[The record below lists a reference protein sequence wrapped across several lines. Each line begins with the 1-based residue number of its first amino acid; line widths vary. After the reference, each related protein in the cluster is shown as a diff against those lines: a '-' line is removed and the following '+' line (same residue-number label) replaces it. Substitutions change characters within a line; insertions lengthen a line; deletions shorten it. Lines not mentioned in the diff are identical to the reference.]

1 MVEERRR
8 VERQN
13 AMTKALPLSGE
24 SKTPKRVPFDRVV
37 LVLQGGGALGA
48 YQGGVYQA
56 LHEAKIE
63 VSWIC
68 GTSIG
73 GINGALIAG
82 NRPERRVERLREFW
96 GAITRPP
103 IWIPDPALFGALS
116 WKGSGPAHL
125 TDRLSAVSSMIYGVP
140 NFFTPRPFPPLIA
153 ASERPDLVSCY
164 ETAPLRATLERLV
177 DFDLINSKSVR
188 FSVAATNARTGAPVY
203 FDSLQHPITSAHI
216 MAGASLPPSFPPTE
230 IDGEYYWDGAV
241 VSNSP
246 MQYVIDDASRYTA
259 LVFQV
264 DLWDAN
270 GEIPLDVPSAY
281 SRMLEIH
288 SATRLNITLEQYKK
302 AQKFRLAVAKLLDQL
317 PEAARNDPEMQF
329 LVEEA
334 RVRIATLV
342 QLKYQSSR
350 YEPPSKNFEF
360 SRAAMEERW
369 RAGYDDAKIALG
381 EPRVFELPHVTEAA
395 RIFDVHHGWAT

>member
-1 MVEERRR
+1 MNQAPSTEPMAQAPKGV
-8 VERQN
+8 
-13 AMTKALPLSGE
+13 LPFE
-24 SKTPKRVPFDRVV
+24 RVV

-48 YQGGVYQA
+48 YQAGVYQA
-56 LHEAKIE
+56 IHEAQIE
-63 VSWIC
+63 VDWIC

-82 NRPERRVERLREFW
+82 SPLERRVERLCEFW
-96 GAITRPP
+96 EAVTEPP
-103 IWIPDPALFGALS
+103 IPIPIPNIPWFPELS
-116 WKGSGPAHL
+116 WKGSGQDHW
-125 TDRLSAVSSMIYGVP
+125 TDRLSALTSMLYGVP
-140 NFFTPRPFPPLIA
+140 DFFTPRPFPPLISA
-153 ASERPDLVSCY
+153 AEAPDLVSY
-164 ETAPLRATLERLV
+164 YDTAPLQAILARLV
-177 DFDLINSKSVR
+177 DFDLINSKPLR

-216 MAGASLPPSFPPTE
+216 MASASLPPSFPPTK

-270 GEIPLDVPSAY
+270 GEVPLDIPSAY
-281 SRMLEIH
+281 SRSFEIH
-288 SATRLNITLEQYKK
+288 GATRLNITLEQYKK
-302 AQKFRLAVAKLLDQL
+302 TQKFRLALAKFLDQL
-317 PEAARNDPEMQF
+317 PDASRNDPEVQF
-329 LVEEA
+329 LAQEA
-334 RVRIATLV
+334 RVRIASLV

-350 YEPPSKNFEF
+350 YETATKNFEF
-360 SRAAMEERW
+360 SRAAMKERW
-369 RAGYDDAKIALG
+369 QAGYDDAKIALG
-381 EPRVFELPHVTEAA
+381 EPRVFELPHITEAA